1 MPHGLNE
8 LGMQPWIWR
17 IINIALLTFI
27 MKSYTSFLHSL
38 IYIPSLSLQNLSL
51 AIVSDPYVLPTRVC
65 RSISFIYKFFEPVSA
80 RYYLGNNNVIPCSDI
95 TPARRL
101 APAYLGRP
109 QIPIWA
115 SKGPGDVAS
124 VFASSG
130 RPR

>member
-38 IYIPSLSLQNLSL
+38 IYIPFLSLQNLSL
-51 AIVSDPYVLPTRVC
+51 AIVSDPYALLTLVC
-65 RSISFIYKFFEPVSA
+65 RSIPLIYEFFELVPA
-80 RYYLGNNNVIPCSDI
+80 RYYLGNNNIIPCADI

-101 APAYLGRP
+101 APACLGQP
-109 QIPIWA
+109 QNPILG
-115 SKGPGDVAS
+115 SQGPW
-124 VFASSG
+124 
-130 RPR
+130 